1 MTGPISVVLYE
12 YAEDSA
18 AVPGIFQFKGRPP
31 SHPLIVHIG
40 GAEHL
45 DKLPLRAANQ
55 VTGNPPV
62 ASDVG
67 PGTWH

>member
-1 MTGPISVVLYE
+1 MLRAGGLVAFSTETVQGLGAN
-12 YAEDSA
+12 AEDSA

-45 DKLPLRAANQ
+45 DNLRNERR
-55 VTGNPPV
+55 TR
-62 ASDVG
+62 
-67 PGTWH
+67 